1 MPTADAPA
9 ALSDPAT
16 DAAREAAVVGKV
28 MRRLIP
34 FMCFLYFLNYVDRVN
49 IQFAKLEMNKALGL
63 NDAQYGLAAGIFF
76 VGYCLFEIP
85 SNLILERVGA
95 RRWIARIMI
104 SWGIVSTCMCFLTG
118 AKSFY
123 TLRLLLGFAEA
134 GFFPGMVLYL
144 AHWVPAYARARA
156 LAWFLTS
163 TALAGVIG
171 SPIAGLLLGFNAL
184 GLAGWQWL
192 FLLEGIPTIIF
203 GVVTWFV
210 LVDRPTDAR
219 WLTDDEKQILTHR
232 MSKERAVDGHVQHLG
247 RAMTDP
253 MVWLMSAYYGFLIFG
268 FYAINYWTASVIK
281 EVSGRSTLVV
291 SLLSAIPFVA
301 ASVGM
306 VIAGIVSDRTG
317 WRRGV
322 VAFCT
327 LCGCAGTFLCS
338 QTDSVAL
345 RITGLSL
352 AAAGIWATLGP
363 FWAMPHLFL
372 RGAAAAAGVALINSF
387 GNLMGGFVGPTVVG
401 RLKEATKSF
410 HAGLLLVSA
419 VLLVGLCL
427 TPFLRPRPAKS

>member
-1 MPTADAPA
+1 MPIADAPV
-9 ALSDPAT
+9 LNDPAT
-16 DAAREAAVVGKV
+16 DPAREAAVVAKV

-85 SNLILERVGA
+85 SNLIMERVGA

-171 SPIAGLLLGFNAL
+171 SPIAGLLLGVNAL

-192 FLLEGIPTIIF
+192 FLLEGIPTIVF

-210 LVDRPTDAR
+210 LVDRPADAR
-219 WLTDDEKQILTHR
+219 WLTD
-232 MSKERAVDGHVQHLG
+232 S
-247 RAMTDP
+247 
-253 MVWLMSAYYGFLIFG
+253 SA
-268 FYAINYWTASVIK
+268 APPRPPASP
-281 EVSGRSTLVV
+281 SSTP
-291 SLLSAIPFVA
+291 SATSWA
-301 ASVGM
+301 ASSDPPSPGNSKNSPR
-306 VIAGIVSDRTG
+306 VSTS
-317 WRRGV
+317 
-322 VAFCT
+322 A
-327 LCGCAGTFLCS
+327 CS
-338 QTDSVAL
+338 SCPA
-345 RITGLSL
+345 SCWPPS
-352 AAAGIWATLGP
+352 AS
-363 FWAMPHLFL
+363 PHSS
-372 RGAAAAAGVALINSF
+372 A
-387 GNLMGGFVGPTVVG
+387 
-401 RLKEATKSF
+401 
-410 HAGLLLVSA
+410 HA
-419 VLLVGLCL
+419 
-427 TPFLRPRPAKS
+427 